1 MSLEANA
8 IPISRP
14 IIPTLQLVNPNDDV
28 VNGITNESN
37 DNDIVIQPSPVP
49 DHIAER
55 PGSPITVMFDDTETE
70 SEQAGMSAND
80 TVAEDTVAEDT
91 VAEDTVAE
99 DTVAE
104 DTVAEDTVAEDTVAE
119 DTVAEDTV
127 AEDTVAEDTVAED
140 TVAEDTVAEDTV
152 AEDTVAEDTVA
163 GLVDE
168 KKSLLQN
175 TNVSIASDSIKKGLL
190 EEFDTMWSNSVTPLN
205 KSAMMKIVVRAMEL
219 VEKTDIKGQEQQD
232 VVIDVLVEILE
243 SDIVVSVHKD
253 SLVAFLKED
262 AGDVISL
269 LVDASK
275 GKININRLENIA
287 TRLFKKF
294 GKCFAS

>member
-1 MSLEANA
+1 MSLEASA
-8 IPISRP
+8 S
-14 IIPTLQLVNPNDDV
+14 PTLQLVNPNDDAV
-28 VNGITNESN
+28 ITGITNEST
-37 DNDIVIQPSPVP
+37 DIVIQRSPVP

-55 PGSPITVMFDDTETE
+55 PGSPITVMFDNTETE
-70 SEQAGMSAND
+70 SEEVSGCVNDVVAEDTVVEDTVVEDTVVED
-80 TVAEDTVAEDT
+80 TVAEDTVVEDTVAEDT

-99 DTVAE
+99 DTVA
-104 DTVAEDTVAEDTVAE
+104 V
-119 DTVAEDTV
+119 
-127 AEDTVAEDTVAED
+127 
-140 TVAEDTVAEDTV
+140 
-152 AEDTVAEDTVA
+152 
-163 GLVDE
+163 LVDE
-168 KKSLLQN
+168 TNSLLEN
-175 TNVSIASDSIKKGLL
+175 TNVSIASDSIKNGLL

>member
-1 MSLEANA
+1 MSLEASA
-8 IPISRP
+8 S
-14 IIPTLQLVNPNDDV
+14 PTLQLVNPNDDAV
-28 VNGITNESN
+28 ITGITNEST
-37 DNDIVIQPSPVP
+37 DIVIQRSPVP

-55 PGSPITVMFDDTETE
+55 PSSPITVMFGDTETE
-70 SEQAGMSAND
+70 SEEVGGSVND
-80 TVAEDTVAEDT
+80 VVAEDTVA
-91 VAEDTVAE
+91 V
-99 DTVAE
+99 
-104 DTVAEDTVAEDTVAE
+104 
-119 DTVAEDTV
+119 
-127 AEDTVAEDTVAED
+127 
-140 TVAEDTVAEDTV
+140 
-152 AEDTVAEDTVA
+152 
-163 GLVDE
+163 LVDE
-168 KKSLLQN
+168 TNSLLEN
-175 TNVSIASDSIKKGLL
+175 TNVSIASDSIKNGLL

-219 VEKTDIKGQEQQD
+219 VEKTDIKGQEQQN

>member
-80 TVAEDTVAEDT
+80 TVVEDTVAEDTVAEDTVAEDTVAEDTVAEDTVVEDTVAEDT

-104 DTVAEDTVAEDTVAE
+104 DTVAEDTVAEGTV
-119 DTVAEDTV
+119 V
-127 AEDTVAEDTVAED
+127 
-140 TVAEDTVAEDTV
+140 
-152 AEDTVAEDTVA
+152 EDTVAEDTVA

-168 KKSLLQN
+168 TNSLLEN

>member
-70 SEQAGMSAND
+70 SEQVGGSVND
-80 TVAEDTVAEDT
+80 TVVEDTVVEDTVA
-91 VAEDTVAE
+91 V
-99 DTVAE
+99 
-104 DTVAEDTVAEDTVAE
+104 
-119 DTVAEDTV
+119 
-127 AEDTVAEDTVAED
+127 
-140 TVAEDTVAEDTV
+140 
-152 AEDTVAEDTVA
+152 
-163 GLVDE
+163 LVDE
-168 KKSLLQN
+168 TNSLLEN
-175 TNVSIASDSIKKGLL
+175 TNVSIASDSIKNGLL

>member
-1 MSLEANA
+1 MSLEASA
-8 IPISRP
+8 S
-14 IIPTLQLVNPNDDV
+14 PTLQLVNPNDDAV
-28 VNGITNESN
+28 ITGITNEST
-37 DNDIVIQPSPVP
+37 DIVIQRSPVP

-55 PGSPITVMFDDTETE
+55 PSSPITVMFGDTETE
-70 SEQAGMSAND
+70 SEEVGGSVND
-80 TVAEDTVAEDT
+80 VVAEDTVA
-91 VAEDTVAE
+91 V
-99 DTVAE
+99 
-104 DTVAEDTVAEDTVAE
+104 
-119 DTVAEDTV
+119 
-127 AEDTVAEDTVAED
+127 
-140 TVAEDTVAEDTV
+140 
-152 AEDTVAEDTVA
+152 
-163 GLVDE
+163 LVDE
-168 KKSLLQN
+168 TNSLLEN
-175 TNVSIASDSIKKGLL
+175 TNVSIASDSIKNGLL

-219 VEKTDIKGQEQQD
+219 VEKTDIKGQEQQN

-262 AGDVISL
+262 ASDVISL

>member
-80 TVAEDTVAEDT
+80 TVVEDTVVEDTVAEDTVAEDTVVEDTVAEDTVAEDTVAEDTVAGDTVAEDT

-104 DTVAEDTVAEDTVAE
+104 DTVAEDKDGV
-119 DTVAEDTV
+119 
-127 AEDTVAEDTVAED
+127 
-140 TVAEDTVAEDTV
+140 
-152 AEDTVAEDTVA
+152 
-163 GLVDE
+163 LLDE
-168 KKSLLQN
+168 TNSLLQN

>member
-1 MSLEANA
+1 MSLEASA
-8 IPISRP
+8 S
-14 IIPTLQLVNPNDDV
+14 PTLQLVNPNDDAV
-28 VNGITNESN
+28 ITGITNEST
-37 DNDIVIQPSPVP
+37 DIVIQRSPVP

-55 PGSPITVMFDDTETE
+55 PSSPITVMFGDTETE
-70 SEQAGMSAND
+70 SEEVGGSVND
-80 TVAEDTVAEDT
+80 VVAEDTVA
-91 VAEDTVAE
+91 V
-99 DTVAE
+99 
-104 DTVAEDTVAEDTVAE
+104 
-119 DTVAEDTV
+119 
-127 AEDTVAEDTVAED
+127 
-140 TVAEDTVAEDTV
+140 
-152 AEDTVAEDTVA
+152 
-163 GLVDE
+163 LVDE
-168 KKSLLQN
+168 TNSLLEN
-175 TNVSIASDSIKKGLL
+175 TNVSIASDSIKNGLL

-262 AGDVISL
+262 ASDVISL

>member
-70 SEQAGMSAND
+70 SEQVGGSVND
-80 TVAEDTVAEDT
+80 TVVEDTVVEDTVVEDTVVEDMVAEDTIAEDTVAEDT
-91 VAEDTVAE
+91 VVEDTVVEDTVVDDTVVEDTVVEDTVA
-99 DTVAE
+99 V
-104 DTVAEDTVAEDTVAE
+104 
-119 DTVAEDTV
+119 
-127 AEDTVAEDTVAED
+127 
-140 TVAEDTVAEDTV
+140 
-152 AEDTVAEDTVA
+152 
-163 GLVDE
+163 LVDE
-168 KKSLLQN
+168 TNSLLEN
-175 TNVSIASDSIKKGLL
+175 TNVSIASDSIKNGLL

-287 TRLFKKF
+287 IRLFKKF

>member
-70 SEQAGMSAND
+70 SEQVGGSVND
-80 TVAEDTVAEDT
+80 TVVEDTVVEDT
-91 VAEDTVAE
+91 VVEDTV
-99 DTVAE
+99 V
-104 DTVAEDTVAEDTVAE
+104 
-119 DTVAEDTV
+119 
-127 AEDTVAEDTVAED
+127 
-140 TVAEDTVAEDTV
+140 
-152 AEDTVAEDTVA
+152 EDTVAEDTVA

-168 KKSLLQN
+168 TNSLLEN

>member
-1 MSLEANA
+1 MSLEASA
-8 IPISRP
+8 S
-14 IIPTLQLVNPNDDV
+14 PTLQLVNPNDDAV
-28 VNGITNESN
+28 ITGITNEST
-37 DNDIVIQPSPVP
+37 DIVIQRSPVP

-55 PGSPITVMFDDTETE
+55 PSSPITVMFGDTETE
-70 SEQAGMSAND
+70 SEEVGGSVND
-80 TVAEDTVAEDT
+80 VVAEDTVA
-91 VAEDTVAE
+91 V
-99 DTVAE
+99 
-104 DTVAEDTVAEDTVAE
+104 
-119 DTVAEDTV
+119 
-127 AEDTVAEDTVAED
+127 
-140 TVAEDTVAEDTV
+140 
-152 AEDTVAEDTVA
+152 
-163 GLVDE
+163 LVDE
-168 KKSLLQN
+168 TNSLLEN
-175 TNVSIASDSIKKGLL
+175 TNVSIASDSIKNGLL

>member
-80 TVAEDTVAEDT
+80 TVVEDTVVEDTVVEDTVAEDT
-91 VAEDTVAE
+91 VVEDTVAE
-99 DTVAE
+99 DTVVE
-104 DTVAEDTVAEDTVAE
+104 DTVAEDKDG
-119 DTVAEDTV
+119 
-127 AEDTVAEDTVAED
+127 
-140 TVAEDTVAEDTV
+140 
-152 AEDTVAEDTVA
+152 

-168 KKSLLQN
+168 TNSLLEN